1 MRTDYLLYALAIV
14 FFILTAL
21 SLAFVAG
28 QTEQS
33 LSVIAT
39 VVLGLFSAGLGF
51 HYRPKGDATAT
62 VVQNVQSVEV
72 PVIAANDAHVREA
85 HLAESVEKH
94 VAPTITPVTVAN
106 MPSQLDAPMPFMTP
120 SAPADQGSL
129 KSELTQIHGI
139 NERRA
144 MQLKEMGIE
153 SISALANASAD
164 HLAKNLMISPKVTRM
179 WIGSAKKRG
188 QTE

>member
-1 MRTDYLLYALAIV
+1 MRTDYLLYVLAVI

-21 SLAFVAG
+21 SLAFVAS

-51 HYRPKGDATAT
+51 HYRPKTKTTATAPP
-62 VVQNVQSVEV
+62 SVEA
-72 PVIAANDAHVREA
+72 PSIEESDSHVRES

-94 VAPTITPVTVAN
+94 AEPTETPPSISN
-106 MPSQLDAPMPFMTP
+106 MPTQLNAPMPLLTP
-120 SAPADQGSL
+120 SAPQTPTSV
-129 KSELTQIHGI
+129 KSELTEIHGI
-139 NERRA
+139 NDKRA
-144 MQLKEMGIE
+144 AQLREMGIG

-164 HLAKNLMISPKVTRM
+164 DLAKNLMVSPKVTRM

-188 QTE
+188 QTEK

>member
-1 MRTDYLLYALAIV
+1 MRTDYMLYILAVI

-21 SLAFVAG
+21 SLAFVAS

-51 HYRPKGDATAT
+51 HYRPRAKTTAA
-62 VVQNVQSVEV
+62 VPPFIEV
-72 PVIAANDAHVREA
+72 PPVEANDSHVREA

-94 VAPTITPVTVAN
+94 VEPTVTPQSTTGVPA
-106 MPSQLDAPMPFMTP
+106 QLNVPTPLLTP
-120 SAPADQGSL
+120 SAPQAQTSV
-129 KSELTQIHGI
+129 KSELTSIHGI
-139 NERRA
+139 NEKRA
-144 MQLKEMGIE
+144 AQLQEIGIG

-164 HLAKNLMISPKVTRM
+164 DLAKNLMVSPKVTRM
-179 WIGSAKKRG
+179 WIGSAKK
-188 QTE
+188 QSQSEK

>member
-33 LSVIAT
+33 VSVIAT

-51 HYRPKGDATAT
+51 HYRPKGEATTTA
-62 VVQNVQSVEV
+62 VQDVEV
-72 PVIAANDAHVREA
+72 PAIATSDAHVREA

-94 VAPTITPVTVAN
+94 AAPTVTPPTVAN

-120 SAPADQGSL
+120 SASADQSSL

-139 NERRA
+139 NGRRA
-144 MQLKEMGIE
+144 TQLQEMGIG
-153 SISALANASAD
+153 SINALANASAD
-164 HLAKNLMISPKVTRM
+164 DLAKNLMISPKVARM

-188 QTE
+188 QTEQ